1 MPSLYP
7 QVSDSAAVDDDAPV
21 QNHSSL
27 ENNNYNKTGTIKSS
41 SGAKKAAFEGNGEIE
56 TSRSCHDWPFLIL
69 FILFWG
75 GMVYI
80 AYLAG
85 TTGDL
90 NRYLI
95 MYKNSVDVRNYNQ

>member
-7 QVSDSAAVDDDAPV
+7 KVSDSAPVDDDAPA
-21 QNHSSL
+21 QKRSYM
-27 ENNNYNKTGTIKSS
+27 ENNNNSKTGTIKSS

-56 TSRSCHDWPFLIL
+56 AGRRCHDWPFLIL
-69 FILFWG
+69 FVLFWG

-90 NRYLI
+90 NR
-95 MYKNSVDVRNYNQ
+95 